1 MISVSLAYDSDGRL
15 IPGYIP
21 RRPDETLHDY
31 LLRSR
36 NELALHIRML
46 EATSDAQTELFG
58 SQRRHWRRAMV
69 MLAIGEAG
77 IAAATYFLL
86 HRTGLSGSVSAL
98 CLAAMIG
105 SCALVGAAA
114 SVGIVTLLGRITS
127 WRLAADDMVRR
138 LLRGP
143 RLVAEPSAT
152 VLPLV
157 RTHDGEP
164 EATAMAP
171 ARKLEG
177 RAWEIDPDPEIEA
190 VIEDCAVSRLDMW
203 TSLWSMGLLAFEAL
217 VATIGLSALR
227 AAFGVP
233 LDIVLSDAPMIL
245 GVCLVFGL
253 FVLPFANLAGNG
265 LEQLAIWWRRR

>member
-1 MISVSLAYDSDGRL
+1 
-15 IPGYIP
+15 
-21 RRPDETLHDY
+21 
-31 LLRSR
+31 
-36 NELALHIRML
+36 
-46 EATSDAQTELFG
+46 
-58 SQRRHWRRAMV
+58 
-69 MLAIGEAG
+69 
-77 IAAATYFLL
+77 
-86 HRTGLSGSVSAL
+86 
-98 CLAAMIG
+98 
-105 SCALVGAAA
+105 
-114 SVGIVTLLGRITS
+114 
-127 WRLAADDMVRR
+127 
-138 LLRGP
+138 
-143 RLVAEPSAT
+143 
-152 VLPLV
+152 
-157 RTHDGEP
+157 
-164 EATAMAP
+164 MAP